1 MADNQNSNQNNT
13 PEQNLPA
20 KASDNKAIEQ
30 LKNFA
35 SKLTKA
41 QKVIIGSI
49 AVGVLGLLI
58 WVAAASQ
65 QTSYKVLFQGLED
78 ADASKIVENLVAS
91 DIDYELKDNGQ
102 TILVPESTVYD
113 TRLKL
118 AGEGLPAASTVGYEL
133 FDGSNLGM
141 SEFVQKLNYRRAL
154 EGELAQ
160 TIQSFDEV
168 KKARVHIVIPEKA
181 LFARDQKEP
190 TASVSLHLDNG
201 RSIGKISVEGIQNL
215 IASSV
220 EGMLA
225 ENVKVVDSRA
235 RVLSESPVDA
245 TSVAGLTDAQHA
257 QQRRVDDYLES
268 KIKNILEGVI
278 GVGNTQVSVNS
289 DLDFTRIEEV
299 VTDFNP
305 DEQVV
310 RSEQNINKVSQT
322 ADSLSYPYVNMA
334 NDEENQI
341 ANYEIS
347 KSEQRIVQEVGAIKR
362 LTVSVMINGTTEI
375 IETNG
380 VPEVSYIPRSDEEM
394 DKFSEIVR
402 NAIGYDPVRNDQI
415 SVLNVPFAH
424 NYEDTGIEDFLKGP
438 WYEEPENRKILFF
451 LAAVALAIAL
461 MVLLLRNK
469 YLKERIRIALGLP
482 DKIYI
487 EEELEAEE
495 EETLEE
501 IVLDDQD
508 LLLLPAE
515 LPDMLL
521 SGPEEDKLLPGTKD
535 ALDLD
540 EQGEFD
546 KASLARGAS
555 AQLDSESMS
564 EDKLMSLE
572 IKNKVED
579 FMNAQPQD
587 AARLVR
593 IWLGQDAENVFG
605 TKS

>member
-1 MADNQNSNQNNT
+1 
-13 PEQNLPA
+13 
-20 KASDNKAIEQ
+20 
-30 LKNFA
+30 
-35 SKLTKA
+35 
-41 QKVIIGSI
+41 
-49 AVGVLGLLI
+49 
-58 WVAAASQ
+58 
-65 QTSYKVLFQGLED
+65 
-78 ADASKIVENLVAS
+78 
-91 DIDYELKDNGQ
+91 
-102 TILVPESTVYD
+102 
-113 TRLKL
+113 
-118 AGEGLPAASTVGYEL
+118 
-133 FDGSNLGM
+133 
-141 SEFVQKLNYRRAL
+141 
-154 EGELAQ
+154 
-160 TIQSFDEV
+160 
-168 KKARVHIVIPEKA
+168 
-181 LFARDQKEP
+181 
-190 TASVSLHLDNG
+190 
-201 RSIGKISVEGIQNL
+201 VEGIQNL